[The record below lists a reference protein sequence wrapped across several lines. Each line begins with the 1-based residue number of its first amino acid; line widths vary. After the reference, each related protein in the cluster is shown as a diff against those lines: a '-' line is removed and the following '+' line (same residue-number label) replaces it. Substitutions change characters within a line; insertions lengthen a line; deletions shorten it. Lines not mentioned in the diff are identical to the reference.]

1 MLKNCILSAAAALL
15 LAASCAG
22 AGNEGTSGAQFLR
35 IGVGAKASALGE
47 TGAVSTGVQSLFYNP
62 AGLNDVRNIEASFS
76 QVQWVQ
82 DVNYSNLAFAKK
94 AGWGVYGAAVSYLS
108 MPDIQEYNNLGVKLP
123 DSYSASDMAVSF
135 GYGRMLTSRL
145 GLGLTAKYI
154 SSKLESETASAAAA
168 DAGLKYELIP
178 EVLRAGFAV
187 QDLGTP
193 LKYISK
199 SEPLPL
205 NVKLGGEYVLKFDEG
220 TGTDNKILLFS
231 DLNHM
236 QDAGFYANFG
246 ADFLVTYSEGASFS
260 VRAGYKTNV
269 SDKGSGFSAGFGVD
283 MKKYVIDYSYSP
295 MGDLGKA
302 QRLSFTMRFDG
313 KNEE

>member
-15 LAASCAG
+15 LAANCSG
-22 AGNEGTSGAQFLR
+22 AADEGSSGAQFLR

-47 TGAVSTGVQSLFYNP
+47 TGAVSSGVQSLFYNP
-62 AGLNDVRNIEASFS
+62 AGLNDVRGIETSFS
-76 QVQWVQ
+76 QVQWIR

-94 AGWGVYGAAVSYLS
+94 AGAGVYGAAVSYLS
-108 MPDIQEYNNLGVKLP
+108 MPSIQEYNNLGVKLS
-123 DSYSASDMAVSF
+123 DSYSASDLAVAL
-135 GYGRMLTSRL
+135 GYGRRLTSRL

-168 DAGLKYELIP
+168 DAGLKYEVIP
-178 EVLRAGFAV
+178 EALSAGFAV
-187 QDLGTP
+187 QNLGTR

-199 SEPLPL
+199 SEALPF
-205 NVKLGGEYVLKFDEG
+205 NVKLGGEYAVKFEEG
-220 TGTDNKILLFS
+220 MGTDNKILLFA

-246 ADFLVTYSEGASFS
+246 ADFMVRYSEEASFS
-260 VRAGYKTNV
+260 VRGGYKTNV
-269 SDKGSGFSAGFGVD
+269 SDKGSGFSAGFGAD
-283 MKKYVIDYSYSP
+283 MKTYVIDYSYSP

-302 QRLSFTMRFDG
+302 QRISFALRFGG
-313 KNEE
+313 KSEE